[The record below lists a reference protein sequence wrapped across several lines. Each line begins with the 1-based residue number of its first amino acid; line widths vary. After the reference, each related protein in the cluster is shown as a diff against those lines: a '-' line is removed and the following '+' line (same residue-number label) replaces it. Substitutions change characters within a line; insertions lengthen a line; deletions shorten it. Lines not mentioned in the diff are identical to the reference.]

1 MKKILLL
8 TFMLASMSSLWAAGF
23 KTLNVDLRDGS
34 SVAITLADDLAISFD
49 TENMVAE
56 SAASGKVEIS
66 RNDIVGMSHVSD
78 AAIGSVD
85 ADSPEIEQQ
94 GRKIVV
100 SGVADGTEVSI
111 YRLDGRLEAADEV
124 VDGRVEICLDCFVPG
139 VYVVKINDMSFKV
152 AVK

>member
-8 TFMLASMSSLWAAGF
+8 TFMLASMASAWAAGF

-66 RNDIVGMSHVSD
+66 RNDMSV
-78 AAIGSVD
+78 
-85 ADSPEIEQQ
+85 
-94 GRKIVV
+94 
-100 SGVADGTEVSI
+100 
-111 YRLDGRLEAADEV
+111 
-124 VDGRVEICLDCFVPG
+124 
-139 VYVVKINDMSFKV
+139 
-152 AVK
+152 

>member
-56 SAASGKVEIS
+56 SATSGKVEIS
-66 RNDIVGMSHVSD
+66 RNDIVGMGHVSD

-85 ADSPEIEQQ
+85 ADAP
-94 GRKIVV
+94 R
-100 SGVADGTEVSI
+100 
-111 YRLDGRLEAADEV
+111 
-124 VDGRVEICLDCFVPG
+124 
-139 VYVVKINDMSFKV
+139 
-152 AVK
+152 

>member
-8 TFMLASMSSLWAAGF
+8 TFMLASMVSAWAAGF

-56 SAASGKVEIS
+56 SATSGKVEIS
-66 RNDIVGMSHVSD
+66 RNDIVGMSHGSD

-85 ADSPEIEQQ
+85 ADAP
-94 GRKIVV
+94 R
-100 SGVADGTEVSI
+100 
-111 YRLDGRLEAADEV
+111 
-124 VDGRVEICLDCFVPG
+124 
-139 VYVVKINDMSFKV
+139 
-152 AVK
+152 